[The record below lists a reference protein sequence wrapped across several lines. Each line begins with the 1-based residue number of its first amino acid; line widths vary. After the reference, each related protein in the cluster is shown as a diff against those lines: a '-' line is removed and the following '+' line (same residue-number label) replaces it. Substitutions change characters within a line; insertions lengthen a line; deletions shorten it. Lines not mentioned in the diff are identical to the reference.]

1 MENKNQIK
9 TNPKI
14 LKLIKTADYLTEAQK
29 NDWLKIAE
37 NLNEAEQKIVIG
49 DFEKLNLEEKEKKME
64 LVFKAGLGDLYKAK
78 IKEISVKHLAIARK
92 KSEAYTTQTEEK
104 PEDILSKLNDV

>member
-9 TNPKI
+9 INPEI
-14 LKLIKTADYLTEAQK
+14 LQLIKDADYLTEAQK

-37 NLNEAEQKIVIG
+37 NLNEAEQKIVIEG
-49 DFEKLNLEEKEKKME
+49 FEKLNFEENEKKLE
-64 LVFKAGLGDLYKAK
+64 IVFKAGLGDLYKAK
-78 IKEISVKHLAIARK
+78 IKEISAKHLAIARK

-104 PEDILSKLNDV
+104 PEDILNKLNDA